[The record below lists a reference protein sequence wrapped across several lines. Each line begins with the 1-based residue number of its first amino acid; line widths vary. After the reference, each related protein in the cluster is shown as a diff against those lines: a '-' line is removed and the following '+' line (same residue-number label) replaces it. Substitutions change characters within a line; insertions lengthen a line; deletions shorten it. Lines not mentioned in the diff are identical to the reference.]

1 MLAAKYKVVNENFA
15 EEIKRS
21 VGLYVK
27 GLLNMVNSSD
37 GRHGG
42 LAAPASSRPHLEFG
56 SGGYPQVPIS
66 IKLETL
72 AKKDLEQLFRDYMS
86 QHYCM

>member
-1 MLAAKYKVVNENFA
+1 M
-15 EEIKRS
+15 KRS

-27 GLLNMVNSSD
+27 NLLNMANSSD

-42 LAAPASSRPHLEFG
+42 LAAPSSLRPHLEFG
-56 SGGYPQVPIS
+56 SDGYPKVPTS
-66 IKLETL
+66 IELDTL
-72 AKKDLEQLFRDYMS
+72 SKKDLEQLFRDYMS

>member
-1 MLAAKYKVVNENFA
+1 M
-15 EEIKRS
+15 KRS

-27 GLLNMVNSSD
+27 NLLNMVNSSD

-42 LAAPASSRPHLEFG
+42 LAALSSLWPHSEFG
-56 SGGYPQVPIS
+56 LDGYPKVPTS
-66 IKLETL
+66 IELDTL
-72 AKKDLEQLFRDYMS
+72 SKKDLEQLFQDYMS